1 MTSYYQISTGTL
13 ELHQPKIDLSSGI
26 PQLMGLPLIV
36 LIKVLPLTYSW
47 CRGMWLEGI
56 FSGFAM
62 AEEIG
67 KDLVSKAKFIAESLY
82 RECIDKD
89 GGVRLR
95 QTGALSPAGTLKSHS
110 ARFAFDWASHI
121 PMERKFFTKAA
132 CRLAIQ
138 NLLSMPNVE
147 VPRLPGMPL
156 ELWIEQQA
164 KTVQH
169 LCQRSRKNRGSS
181 MRFPAYRQLSM
192 DWTDTM
198 PMQARK
204 IQCDVRS
211 LDCIE
216 KGKIDVMGFVSNPV
230 QTFFYTTSSE
240 PQSNLFTILSGRGCQ
255 VVSRILEAGPNRESR
270 YSFFCPMVHRL
281 YIYPFNSHSRSFLD
295 GLPKNNK

>member
-1 MTSYYQISTGTL
+1 
-13 ELHQPKIDLSSGI
+13 
-26 PQLMGLPLIV
+26 MGLPLIV

-230 QTFFYTTSSE
+230 QTFFTLQVRNPNPICSQFCQEEDAKWYLESLRQGQTGNPGIVFFAPWFIDCIYT
-240 PQSNLFTILSGRGCQ
+240 LSIHIQ
-255 VVSRILEAGPNRESR
+255 EVSWTDFPKTT
-270 YSFFCPMVHRL
+270 
-281 YIYPFNSHSRSFLD
+281 NSCF
-295 GLPKNNK
+295 K